1 MAIQKAIE
9 LAKQNNIVTF
19 GIQPTKPETG
29 FGYIEFKENE
39 VLSFR
44 EKPDLETAKDFL
56 KTENFLWNSGMFCFK
71 ARVFLEEL
79 KKYSPEVFES
89 SLAAWEKATDCR
101 LEEQSSLEIPAISVD
116 YALME
121 KSEKIKVVPSD
132 FGWSDMGS
140 FEVVYDYLKQQ
151 GHPVDASGN
160 MQIGSD
166 KPVFFT
172 GLKNSI
178 LVDTDDATLVLQ
190 KSASQNVKEIYQ
202 SLEASGSDLLF

>member
-1 MAIQKAIE
+1 
-9 LAKQNNIVTF
+9 
-19 GIQPTKPETG
+19 
-29 FGYIEFKENE
+29 
-39 VLSFR
+39 
-44 EKPDLETAKDFL
+44 
-56 KTENFLWNSGMFCFK
+56 
-71 ARVFLEEL
+71 
-79 KKYSPEVFES
+79 
-89 SLAAWEKATDCR
+89 
-101 LEEQSSLEIPAISVD
+101 
-116 YALME
+116 
-121 KSEKIKVVPSD
+121 
-132 FGWSDMGS
+132 MGS